1 MKVFL
6 NIMIFVPI
14 IGFIIGTYL
23 LFVKKYRE
31 LHIDCIGF
39 AAIFQGTL
47 IGNIMYELLF
57 KM

>member
-1 MKVFL
+1 
-6 NIMIFVPI
+6 MIFVPI